1 MGCTWSRTS
10 GGKKVLRSQCEG
22 GPFRRRR
29 RACSA
34 GRGGFEESVWIQSA
48 KMSGNGYEQQGQVG
62 NHPSQRREDGAFQ
75 AQPPVAE
82 AYEGAEVWMADNG
95 GHEVGQVRRQRE
107 GTALS
112 DARSP
117 AANRQRPDAY
127 QHGQQAAP
135 APMNPW
141 SAAQWGQA
149 AMATAM
155 PGNGQYGQMLQAL
168 GQPAGQYSA
177 PPSTY
182 GDATSTYSAVCA
194 AISVY
199 EHQIVRQ
206 DFRLVWSML
215 A

>member
-1 MGCTWSRTS
+1 MRTC
-10 GGKKVLRSQCEG
+10 VLPSVCAHVRVKTFLHQSQTFFVET
-22 GPFRRRR
+22 
-29 RACSA
+29 
-34 GRGGFEESVWIQSA
+34 E
-48 KMSGNGYEQQGQVG
+48 
-62 NHPSQRREDGAFQ
+62 HPALSLSL
-75 AQPPVAE
+75 
-82 AYEGAEVWMADNG
+82 ADNG
-95 GHEVGQVRRQRE
+95 GHEVGQGRRQRE